1 MKNIISP
8 KFCILFIL
16 IINSLVDSTAQSE
29 KVPGIVIDYSDPS
42 SKIYIGSPSIAIL
55 PDGSY
60 VASHDH
66 FGPGSTEFQRALTSV
81 FCSED
86 KGKTWKKISQIN
98 GQFWSNLFVH
108 DNSLY
113 IMGTWKHHGNLIIRR
128 SDDNGETWSEP
139 DDSKTGLL
147 REGEYHTAPMP
158 MIIHKGRI
166 WRAVEYAKSDTEE
179 WGKRYSAM
187 IISAPVESD
196 LLNADNW
203 QNSNFLQYD
212 QSYLNGN
219 FRGWLEGNVVVD
231 PKGKIVD
238 ILRVATAEKGHDM
251 AAIVKISD
259 DGKTASFDSSNGFFD
274 FVGGARKF
282 SIRYDEKS
290 GLYWTISNMIPETLT
305 DRDPSSVRNM
315 LVLKSSSDLFNWKV
329 NKLLLYNPDEKKH
342 GFQYI
347 DWQFEGNDIIYVSR
361 TAFDNGLS
369 GAANFHD
376 ANFLTFHRI
385 KNFRKLSNRMISKN
399 PSQQQ

>member
-1 MKNIISP
+1 
-8 KFCILFIL
+8 
-16 IINSLVDSTAQSE
+16 
-29 KVPGIVIDYSDPS
+29 
-42 SKIYIGSPSIAIL
+42 
-55 PDGSY
+55 
-60 VASHDH
+60 
-66 FGPGSTEFQRALTSV
+66 
-81 FCSED
+81 
-86 KGKTWKKISQIN
+86 
-98 GQFWSNLFVH
+98 
-108 DNSLY
+108 
-113 IMGTWKHHGNLIIRR
+113 MGTWKHHGNLIIRR